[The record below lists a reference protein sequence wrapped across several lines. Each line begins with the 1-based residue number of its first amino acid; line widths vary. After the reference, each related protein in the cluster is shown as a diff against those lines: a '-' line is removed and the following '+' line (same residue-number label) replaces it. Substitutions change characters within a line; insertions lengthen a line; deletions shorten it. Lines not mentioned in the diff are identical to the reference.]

1 MVRSSFCKN
10 GGSDTLST
18 ATVRRLD
25 PSVKLS
31 SLNPAYSFSPE
42 DAGDVEFVSLKDIV
56 ADSDGKYQNP
66 FTGRRVEWEDDTS
79 SDEHQIVSR

>member
-1 MVRSSFCKN
+1 M
-10 GGSDTLST
+10 ST

-42 DAGDVEFVSLKDIV
+42 DADKVEFVSLKDIV
-56 ADSDGKYQNP
+56 ADRDGKYQNP
-66 FTGRRVEWEDDTS
+66 FTGRRVKWDDDPIM
-79 SDEHQIVSR
+79 DEHRQVSR